1 MSLPRMYSI
10 RQRFNG
16 TIVDN
21 ISEKVRTE
29 LNALSLTGVKPG
41 QRVAITA
48 GSRGIADIA
57 QILQSIVEFFSALGA
72 EPFVFPAMGSHGGA
86 TAEGQVAMLAQ
97 LGVTESF
104 VKAPIHSSM
113 EVEEIGRTEDGV
125 PVFIDKQAYSAD
137 HIVVV
142 NRIKCHTKFKSS
154 IESGLMKMM
163 AIGMG
168 KRAGA
173 ELYHK
178 AAIQYTFPKIILDAG
193 QAVMKKAPVVCGLG
207 IVENGYGETARI
219 KAMIP
224 EDIEAEEKELLK
236 LSKEL
241 IAKLPFNEID
251 LLIVDEMGKDISG
264 VGMDPNVTGRNR
276 DLLGSFPHPVRVKRL
291 FVRDLTDK
299 SKGNAIGI
307 GLADITT
314 QRLVDKIDRQAT
326 YINSITGISLEKA
339 AVPMYVESDREAI
352 DIALGSVGLVS
363 SDKAKIVRIKNTLDL
378 EIVEVSEAYAKDL
391 QKRND
396 LEIAAG
402 PGPNLFDDANNLAP
416 IKVK

>member
-1 MSLPRMYSI
+1 MYSV
-10 RQRFNG
+10 RQRFDG
-16 TIVDN
+16 TKVDN
-21 ISEKVRTE
+21 ISEALRTE
-29 LNALSLTGVKPG
+29 LNALSLTAVKPG

-48 GSRGIADIA
+48 GSRGIANIA
-57 QILQSIVEFFSALGA
+57 QILQVMVDFFSALGA
-72 EPFVFPAMGSHGGA
+72 KPFIFPAMGSHGGA

-104 VKAPIHSSM
+104 LKAPIHSSM
-113 EVEEIGRTEDGV
+113 EAEEIGRTEDGV
-125 PVFIDKQAYSAD
+125 PVFIDKQAVSAD

-168 KRAGA
+168 KRLGA

-178 AAIQYTFPKIILDAG
+178 AAIQYTFPKIIVDAG
-193 QAVMKKAPVVCGLG
+193 REVIKKAPVVCGVG
-207 IVENGYGETARI
+207 IVENGYGETAKI
-219 KAMIP
+219 EAVKP
-224 EDIEAEEKELLK
+224 EDVEAKEKELLK
-236 LSKEL
+236 LSKKM
-241 IAKLPFNEID
+241 IAKLPFDEID

-276 DLLGSFPHPVRVKRL
+276 DLLGGFPHPVRVKRL
-291 FVRDLTDK
+291 FVRDLTTK

-314 QRLVDKIDRQAT
+314 RRLVDKIDRQAT

-339 AVPMYVESDREAI
+339 AVPMHVESDREAI
-352 DIALGSVGLVS
+352 DIALGSVGLVA
-363 SDKAKIVRIKNTLDL
+363 SDKAKIVRIKNTLEL

-402 PGPNLFDDANNLAP
+402 PTPNLFNDANNLAP
-416 IKVK
+416 LKVK